1 MTEATV
7 LLAGSDNPERNAM
20 VHQTLEKLT
29 VEAKFVLYALFN
41 TPGELSQLLF
51 GGIITKKAVFR
62 YIRGRKMKLN
72 DIQGAISD
80 LQKLMRPNEKLI
92 HYYLKALGWP
102 TRDIRRVTSEIRR
115 FTEELAT
122 M

>member
-7 LLAGSDNPERNAM
+7 LLMGADNPERSAM

-29 VEAKFVLYALFN
+29 VEAKFVLYVLFN

-51 GGIITKKAVFR
+51 GGVLTKRALFR

-72 DIQGAISD
+72 SIQDAIED
-80 LQKLMRPNEKLI
+80 LQKLMKPNKQLVY
-92 HYYLKALGWP
+92 HYLKALGWP
-102 TRDIRRVTSEIRR
+102 TRDIRRVISELNR

-122 M
+122 L